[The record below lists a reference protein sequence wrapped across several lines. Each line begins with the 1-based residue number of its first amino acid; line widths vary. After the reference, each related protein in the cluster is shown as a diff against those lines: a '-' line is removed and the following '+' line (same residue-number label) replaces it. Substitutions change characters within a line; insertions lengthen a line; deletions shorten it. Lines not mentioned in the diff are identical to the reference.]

1 MYTIKVNFLSHLA
14 KFIGT
19 RVVSVNLD
27 EPPTVAKLL
36 AALQAEFGSKFTDHF
51 MKDGELAQE
60 LIVLLINGL
69 NLKQCTRDGQD
80 PLDVRLKDT
89 DDVTFIVQ
97 FGGG

>member
-1 MYTIKVNFLSHLA
+1 MPTIKVNFLSHLA

-19 RVVSVNLD
+19 RVASVHLD
-27 EPPTVAKLL
+27 NPPTVAKLI
-36 AALQAEFGSKFTDHF
+36 AALQAEFGGKFTDHF

-60 LIVLLINGL
+60 LVVLLINGL

-80 PLDVRLKDT
+80 PLDVRLKES